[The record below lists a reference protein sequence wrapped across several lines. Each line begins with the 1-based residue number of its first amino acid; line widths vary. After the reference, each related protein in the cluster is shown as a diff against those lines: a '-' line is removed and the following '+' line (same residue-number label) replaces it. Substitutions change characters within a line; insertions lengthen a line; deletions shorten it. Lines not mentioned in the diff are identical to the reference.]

1 MNTMNNTFEF
11 SQKVALIAGGTG
23 GLGRAL
29 TTELRSQGCIV
40 VTVSRTAS
48 TDPTHL
54 VADLRSP
61 ESATVV
67 INEVVAKHGA
77 LNIVINAMGV
87 VAFGEIGTT
96 SVDTIEEVF
105 LTNTF
110 GHIFFMQAALHHV
123 QKESVLVGISGVIA
137 EQNLPGMSVYGA
149 SKAAVRSFDEA
160 LAREARKAGVR
171 VIDARPPHTE
181 TGLASRAVAGTAP
194 KFPVGLDPT
203 SVARRIVQAIAD
215 GETDLPSTAF
225 TN

>member
-1 MNTMNNTFEF
+1 MNTTNSTFDF
-11 SQKVALIAGGTG
+11 AQKVALIAGGTG

-29 TTELRSQGCIV
+29 TTELRSRGCIV
-40 VTVSRTAS
+40 ATVSRTHSA
-48 TDPTHL
+48 DPTHL
-54 VADLRSP
+54 VADMRSP
-61 ESATVV
+61 ESASAVV
-67 INEVVAKHGA
+67 NEVIAKHGA

-87 VAFGEIGTT
+87 VAFGEISTT
-96 SVDTIEEVF
+96 SIDTVEEVF

-110 GHIFFMQAALHHV
+110 GHIFLMQAALHHI
-123 QKESVLVGISGVIA
+123 QQGSVLVGISGVIA
-137 EQNLPGMSVYGA
+137 EQNLPSMSVYGA

-203 SVARRIVQAIAD
+203 AVARRIVQAIAD

>member
-1 MNTMNNTFEF
+1 MSSAFDF
-11 SQKVALIAGGTG
+11 AQKVVLIAGGTG

-29 TTELRSQGCIV
+29 TTELRSRGCIV
-40 VTVSRTAS
+40 ATVSRTAS
-48 TDPTHL
+48 TDPTHF

-61 ESATVV
+61 ESATAV

-87 VAFGEIGTT
+87 VAFGEIGAT

-110 GHIFFMQAALHHV
+110 GHIFFMQAALRHV

-194 KFPVGLDPT
+194 KFPVGLDPIA
-203 SVARRIVQAIAD
+203 VARRIVQAIAY

>member
-1 MNTMNNTFEF
+1 MSSAFDF
-11 SQKVALIAGGTG
+11 AQKVVLIAGGTG

-29 TTELRSQGCIV
+29 TTELCSQGCIV
-40 VTVSRTAS
+40 VTVSRTPS

-61 ESATVV
+61 ESATAVIDEV
-67 INEVVAKHGA
+67 INKHGA

-87 VAFGEIGTT
+87 VAFGEIGAT

-110 GHIFFMQAALHHV
+110 GHIFLMQAALRHV

-203 SVARRIVQAIAD
+203 AVARRIVQAIAD